1 MGNKTVKPQDNS
13 RSVDTETVNVYLGT
27 NPSKTAT
34 VPDQFAPCLHS
45 RARQRQTTKRRSR
58 YATHP
63 AFSQQI
69 QSNVF
74 PGPIRDKPCWNCPA
88 QQQQLNPIV
97 RCSNVV
103 PLTAR
108 QNRTPT
114 VPRPTPKGINS
125 NANLCTS
132 QCPRNLTN
140 SSTRSHLR
148 SEMGTHQSDAKLFRL
163 TGLDE
168 EPIRKV
174 ESSMAYLG
182 SNCDQTPSNKNSL
195 VYSDEGKQFGNSNTA
210 TILALSPSLRR
221 LTELLE
227 EFSSLF
233 LIIPDDFQGLGDH
246 LLDVRAI
253 TSRSVG
259 ELQTTVDMLQTNLSV
274 VSNIIPLLNQHLLTA
289 QELYHALHRLEERMS
304 TFNRLIQQLSQWS
317 IRPKSLKSS
326 K

>member
-13 RSVDTETVNVYLGT
+13 RSVDAETVNVYLGT
-27 NPSKTAT
+27 NPSNTAT
-34 VPDQFAPCLHS
+34 GPDQFAPCLHS
-45 RARQRQTTKRRSR
+45 RARQRQTTKRRNR
-58 YATHP
+58 YAPHP
-63 AFSQQI
+63 AVSQHV

-74 PGPIRDKPCWNCPA
+74 PGPMREKACWNCPA

-114 VPRPTPKGINS
+114 LPRPTQKSTNS
-125 NANLCTS
+125 NANLCAS
-132 QCPRNLTN
+132 QCLRNPTN
-140 SSTRSHLR
+140 SSTRRHLR

-168 EPIRKV
+168 EPMRKV

-182 SNCDQTPSNKNSL
+182 SSCDQTTSNKNSL
-195 VYSDEGKQFGNSNTA
+195 VYSDEGKQFGNSNTT

-246 LLDVRAI
+246 LLDIRAI

-259 ELQTTVDMLQTNLSV
+259 ELQTTVDLLQTNLSV

>member
-13 RSVDTETVNVYLGT
+13 RSVDAETVNVYLGT
-27 NPSKTAT
+27 NPSNMAT
-34 VPDQFAPCLHS
+34 VSDQFAPCLHA
-45 RARQRQTTKRRSR
+45 RARQRQTTKRRNR
-58 YATHP
+58 YAPHP
-63 AFSQQI
+63 AVSQQI

-74 PGPIRDKPCWNCPA
+74 PDPIRDKACWNYPA
-88 QQQQLNPIV
+88 QQQLNPIV

-114 VPRPTPKGINS
+114 VPRPTQKGTNS

-132 QCPRNLTN
+132 QCPRNPTN
-140 SSTRSHLR
+140 SSARRHLR

-182 SNCDQTPSNKNSL
+182 SSCDQTTSNKNSL
-195 VYSDEGKQFGNSNTA
+195 VYSDEGKKFGTPNTP

-233 LIIPDDFQGLGDH
+233 LIIPDDFQGLGDQ

-259 ELQTTVDMLQTNLSV
+259 ELQTTVDLLQTNLGA
-274 VSNIIPLLNQHLLTA
+274 VSNIIPLLNQHLVTA

-304 TFNRLIQQLSQWS
+304 TFHRLIQQLSQWS